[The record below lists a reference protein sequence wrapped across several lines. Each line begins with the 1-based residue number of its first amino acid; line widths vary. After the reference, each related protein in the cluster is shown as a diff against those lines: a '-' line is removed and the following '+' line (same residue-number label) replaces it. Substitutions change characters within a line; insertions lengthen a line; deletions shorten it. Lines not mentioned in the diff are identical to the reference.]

1 MGNRRWRSGV
11 QLSRRIPGSPRRAAV
26 NVLWPQARP
35 GALETVLGRAER
47 GSLAPQLPDR
57 IAESAT
63 VPGHSDQTRNSI
75 TTFAQRPSPHRPLPA
90 HGRAW
95 QGRPGRPLPTDAASP
110 RGSQWLLTSALPSTS
125 QTCGAARGLPAES
138 PFRPRPAWLPA
149 AGSRSLARPPPSL
162 PGRWPCTSLCVSPS
176 AGICHLGDSD
186 VNTGTLSLLIV
197 GNNHKMIFSKKQETK
212 H

>member
-11 QLSRRIPGSPRRAAV
+11 QLSRRIPGSPRRAAA

-57 IAESAT
+57 IAASAT
-63 VPGHSDQTRNSI
+63 APGHSGQTRNSI
-75 TTFAQRPSPHRPLPA
+75 TTFAQRPSPHRLLPA

-125 QTCGAARGLPAES
+125 QTCGAARGLPAE
-138 PFRPRPAWLPA
+138 PPPGCRLPA
-149 AGSRSLARPPPSL
+149 LALSPGPLLPSQGAGLAH
-162 PGRWPCTSLCVSPS
+162 PCVFLLVLASAILGTRMLTRGLC
-176 AGICHLGDSD
+176 HY
-186 VNTGTLSLLIV
+186 
-197 GNNHKMIFSKKQETK
+197 
-212 H
+212 

>member
-1 MGNRRWRSGV
+1 MGNRWWRSGV

-35 GALETVLGRAER
+35 GALETVLRRAER
-47 GSLAPQLPDR
+47 GSLAPQLPAR
-57 IAESAT
+57 IAASAT
-63 VPGHSDQTRNSI
+63 VPGHSGQTRNSI
-75 TTFAQRPSPHRPLPA
+75 TTFAQRPSPHRLLPA

-110 RGSQWLLTSALPSTS
+110 RGSQHLPDLRGSARAS
-125 QTCGAARGLPAES
+125 GRA
-138 PFRPRPAWLPA
+138 PAWLPA

>member
-57 IAESAT
+57 IAASAT
-63 VPGHSDQTRNSI
+63 VPGHSGQTRNSI
-75 TTFAQRPSPHRPLPA
+75 TTFAQRPSPHRLLPA

-125 QTCGAARGLPAES
+125 QTCGAAREG
-138 PFRPRPAWLPA
+138 FRPSPRLA
-149 AGSRSLARPPPSL
+149 AGCRLSLSRSAPSFPPRALALHIPV
-162 PGRWPCTSLCVSPS
+162 C
-176 AGICHLGDSD
+176 
-186 VNTGTLSLLIV
+186 
-197 GNNHKMIFSKKQETK
+197 FS
-212 H
+212 